1 MEDNHFSGI
10 IPISFGKLVTLQLL
24 TLHRNDLFGEIL
36 ESLGNLTRLYA
47 LTLSKNNLKGN
58 AIIQY
63 LDLSRNNLSGNIP
76 EKLEQLP
83 FLQYLNL
90 SSNNPEGEVP
100 TRRVFKNASANSLV
114 GNTNLCGGIPELQLS
129 ACPIVQ
135 KKNRS
140 PVIIILATT
149 ISSIVLFMIVLSIMF
164 CIEKK
169 KNSSSMPFTV
179 DGLLRI
185 SYQELLQATGGFC
198 SDNLIGQVVLAQC
211 LNEVLISREEKL
223 VFVKVLNLEQ
233 HGVVKSFVA
242 ECKALKNIC
251 HRNLVKF
258 LTYCSSIDFK
268 SNDFKAVVFDF
279 MTNGSLE
286 MWLHPERDGNSQ
298 SRNLNL
304 LQRLHIAIDVS
315 SALHYLHNNC
325 ETPIIHCDLKPSNI
339 LLDNDMT
346 AHVGRKPTDELFTDG
361 LNLHNFVRANLPGRV
376 MQVVDPCLS
385 QHENLGRQQQSIEDN
400 DNYNAQAEI
409 GDNNVNIENLTV
421 EGGISPGNRTVMF
434 IRTARRSDEYERCHK
449 KTKCRH

>member
-1 MEDNHFSGI
+1 
-10 IPISFGKLVTLQLL
+10 
-24 TLHRNDLFGEIL
+24 
-36 ESLGNLTRLYA
+36 
-47 LTLSKNNLKGN
+47 
-58 AIIQY
+58 
-63 LDLSRNNLSGNIP
+63 
-76 EKLEQLP
+76 
-83 FLQYLNL
+83 
-90 SSNNPEGEVP
+90 
-100 TRRVFKNASANSLV
+100 
-114 GNTNLCGGIPELQLS
+114 
-129 ACPIVQ
+129 
-135 KKNRS
+135 
-140 PVIIILATT
+140 
-149 ISSIVLFMIVLSIMF
+149 
-164 CIEKK
+164 
-169 KNSSSMPFTV
+169 MPFTV

-346 AHVGRKPTDELFTDG
+346 AHVGDFGLARLLSYNSSQGQTSCIGIKGTIDYMAPEYGVGSEVSTYGDVYSFGMILLEIFAGRKPTDELFTDG

-421 EGGISPGNRTVMF
+421 EGGISLGNRTVMF
-434 IRTARRSDEYERCHK
+434 IRTVRRSDEYERCHK